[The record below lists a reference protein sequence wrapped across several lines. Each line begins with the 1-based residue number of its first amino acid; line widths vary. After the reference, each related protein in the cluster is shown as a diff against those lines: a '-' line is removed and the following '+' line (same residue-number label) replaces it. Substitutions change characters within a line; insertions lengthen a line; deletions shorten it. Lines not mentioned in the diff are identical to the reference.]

1 MTSRGR
7 TLAAAVTLFAVCVTG
22 LGAEDSS
29 SRSLPLKAGAP
40 AASLDAARAR
50 GYATLLDVFEVAAA
64 QNEQILR
71 AGEDTTQARILKLQA
86 RSAILPHLSFEDN
99 YYRQNKVTI
108 PVVTGGT
115 ETAFSFADNRNQAFI
130 KLEQTIFS
138 GLRDRSFLAY
148 SRSNIEAFE
157 HLEEDA
163 RRLLYA
169 SVAQAFYAVL
179 QKEGEVKALE
189 DSVQVE
195 RERAREIQA
204 RHEAGLARRTE
215 VLLVQSQLA
224 EDESTLT
231 RARNDLEVAREQLGF
246 LVTIPVDLPLRDGLI
261 VPDLAVSASFQPST
275 ASEPSSAAPQTSASP
290 ESAGGSPEPSTA
302 SPESPAPTLEG
313 MLREAKASRRD
324 LRALEKQVDAARY
337 QITVARGEYYPD
349 VSLEVD
355 RYLDRNNYSTFQRE
369 TDWSAQVD
377 LTFPIF
383 DGGRIHA
390 NVLQAQ
396 SRLRQLGLDRDELER
411 RIALEVETAWRT
423 LQSDAAQRANLEV
436 SVASAEENDR
446 LVQEE
451 YRNGLATNLEVI
463 TGHNQLLA
471 ARLDLERQK
480 YQVKLDWVA
489 LKLFQGL
496 YPTPAEFAPPAAASA
511 PAAEG
516 IKPATA
522 PNGTGGAP

>member
-1 MTSRGR
+1 LTSRRR
-7 TLAAAVTLFAVCVTG
+7 TLAAAVTWLAACLTI
-22 LGAEDSS
+22 LGPRAEDSP
-29 SRSLPLKAGAP
+29 SRPLPLRTGAP

-64 QNEQILR
+64 QNEQVLR
-71 AGEDTTQARILKLQA
+71 AGEDTAQARILKLQA

-189 DSVQVE
+189 DSVTVE

-204 RHEAGLARRTE
+204 RHEAGLARKTE

-246 LVTIPVDLPLRDGLI
+246 LVTIPVDLPLRDDLM
-261 VPDLAVSASFQPST
+261 VPELAVAG
-275 ASEPSSAAPQTSASP
+275 SESPAAAPQLSAAS
-290 ESAGGSPEPSTA
+290 EEPSA
-302 SPESPAPTLEG
+302 PSPGSSAPTLEG
-313 MLREAKASRRD
+313 MLREAKGSRRD
-324 LRALEKQVDAARY
+324 LKALDRQVDAARY

-355 RYLDRNNYSTFQRE
+355 RYLDRNNYSTFQQE

-396 SRLRQLGLDRDELER
+396 SRLRQLALDRDELER

-423 LQSDAAQRANLEV
+423 LQSDAAQRATLEV
-436 SVASAEENDR
+436 SVASAQENDR

-463 TGHNQLLA
+463 TGHNQLLS

-496 YPTPAEFAPPAAASA
+496 YPTPAEFAPPAASA

-516 IKPATA
+516 IQPAMA

>member
-1 MTSRGR
+1 MTSRGW
-7 TLAAAVTLFAVCVTG
+7 TLAAIATWLAVCVTG
-22 LGAEDSS
+22 LGAEDSPP
-29 SRSLPLKAGAP
+29 RSLPLKAGAP
-40 AASLDAARAR
+40 ASLDAARAR
-50 GYATLLDVFEVAAA
+50 GYATLLDVFEVAVA
-64 QNEQILR
+64 QNEQVLR
-71 AGEDTTQARILKLQA
+71 AGEDTAQARLLRLQA
-86 RSAILPHLSFEDN
+86 RAAILPHLSFEDN
-99 YYRQNKVTI
+99 YYRQNKVNTVTTS
-108 PVVTGGT
+108 VVPGT
-115 ETAFSFADNRNQAFI
+115 VTPPSDNRNQAFI

-179 QKEGEVKALE
+179 QKEGAVKALE
-189 DSVQVE
+189 DSVKVE

-231 RARNDLEVAREQLGF
+231 RALNDLEVAREQLGF
-246 LVTIPVDLPLRDGLI
+246 VVTIPVDLPLRDDLI
-261 VPDLAVSASFQPST
+261 VPDLAAAASAR
-275 ASEPSSAAPQTSASP
+275 
-290 ESAGGSPEPSTA
+290 PSTA
-302 SPESPAPTLEG
+302 SPEPSEAAPPSPAPAEPSGAFPGSSTPALEA
-313 MLREAKASRRD
+313 MLREAKTARRD
-324 LRALEKQVDAARY
+324 LKALEKQVDAARF
-337 QITVARGEYYPD
+337 QITLARGEYYPD

-355 RYLDRNNYSTFQRE
+355 RYLERQNYSTFQQE

-377 LTFPIF
+377 FTFPIF

-396 SRLRQLGLDRDELER
+396 SRLRQLALDRDELER

-423 LQSDAAQRANLEV
+423 LQSDAAQRATLEV

-496 YPTPAEFAPPAAASA
+496 YLTPAEFAPPAPSA

-516 IKPATA
+516 SKPAMT
-522 PNGTGGAP
+522 PNGVGGAP